1 VIFVISLGAAP
12 ADWRFGSPS
21 HCDIEGSGL
30 SWEDPSRQIDG
41 FGIAS
46 SSSSF
51 FFLWQA
57 GWVLTYVDLNACWH
71 VPWSSLA

>member
-1 VIFVISLGAAP
+1 VIFVISLSAAP
-12 ADWRFGSPS
+12 ADWRFGSPL

-41 FGIAS
+41 LGIAS

-51 FFLWQA
+51 LILPLA
-57 GWVLTYVDLNACWH
+57 GWVLTYV
-71 VPWSSLA
+71 